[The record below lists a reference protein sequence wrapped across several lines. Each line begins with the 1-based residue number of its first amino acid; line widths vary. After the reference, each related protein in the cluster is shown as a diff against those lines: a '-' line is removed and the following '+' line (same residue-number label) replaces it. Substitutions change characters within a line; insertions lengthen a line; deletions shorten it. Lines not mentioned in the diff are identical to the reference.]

1 LFKGYDMKLIP
12 KRKWVIA
19 IGLFLLFFI
28 VIQVGRQFFREQ
40 EWQVR
45 HSIYTR
51 IKKAYPQ
58 AAKRLEQAHG
68 LKPYKINPDR
78 IGQDLINQ
86 DASIVILIHGLDE
99 PGQVW
104 MNLAPVL
111 FEKGFRV
118 LVMTYPNDQPILAST
133 KFVFEQMAAFF
144 KGKKRE
150 VTLVAHSMGGLIS
163 RDLLTDPK
171 FSYSQKAALGKVPR
185 VKQLI
190 MVGTPNHGSQL
201 AQFRFFLEIRDQ
213 FQHLSDD
220 ENHWL
225 DGFLDGAGEA
235 GIDLL
240 PGSRFLTQLNSRPL
254 PDHVDFQV
262 IAGMVNPWSEG
273 EISSFIEG
281 LENRLPRETRPA
293 LRGLEK
299 ILLSMGQTMGDGLV
313 TVDSAKLN
321 GVPLT
326 LVKGTHLTMIRNL
339 SASSKRVPPAVPV
352 IVKMLMP

>member
-1 LFKGYDMKLIP
+1 MKIVP
-12 KRKWVIA
+12 KSKWVRA
-19 IGLFLLFFI
+19 AGLLLLFFI
-28 VIQVGRQFFREQ
+28 VIQVGRQFFREE
-40 EWQVR
+40 EWKVR

-58 AAKRLEQAHG
+58 AAKNLEQAQG
-68 LKPYKINPDR
+68 LKPYKIDPDR
-78 IGQDLINQ
+78 IGQ

-111 FEKGFRV
+111 YERGFRV
-118 LVMTYPNDQPILAST
+118 LIMTYPNDQPITAST
-133 KFVFEQMAAFF
+133 QFVFEQIAAFF
-144 KGKKRE
+144 KGEKRE
-150 VTLVAHSMGGLIS
+150 VSLVAHSMGGLIS

-190 MVGTPNHGSQL
+190 MVGTPNHGAQL

-213 FQHLSDD
+213 FHHLFDD
-220 ENHWL
+220 NAHWL
-225 DGFLDGAGEA
+225 NGFLDGAGEA

-262 IAGMVNPWSEG
+262 IAG
-273 EISSFIEG
+273 
-281 LENRLPRETRPA
+281 R
-293 LRGLEK
+293 
-299 ILLSMGQTMGDGLV
+299 GDGLV
-313 TVDSAKLN
+313 PVDSAKLN

-339 SASSKRVPPAVPV
+339 SASSKRVPPAVPI

>member
-1 LFKGYDMKLIP
+1 MKLVP
-12 KRKWVIA
+12 KRKWFRA
-19 IGLFLLFFI
+19 AGLFLLFFI
-28 VIQVGRQFFREQ
+28 VIQVGRQFFREE
-40 EWQVR
+40 EWKVR

-58 AAKRLEQAHG
+58 AAKNLEQAHG
-68 LKPYKINPDR
+68 LKPYKIDPDR
-78 IGQDLINQ
+78 IGQD
-86 DASIVILIHGLDE
+86 ASGIVILIHGLDE

-111 FEKGFRV
+111 YELGFRV
-118 LVMTYPNDQPILAST
+118 LIMTYPNDQPITAST

-144 KGKKRE
+144 KGEKRE
-150 VTLVAHSMGGLIS
+150 VSIVAHSMGGLIS

-171 FSYSQKAALGKVPR
+171 FSYSQKADQGKVPR

-213 FQHLSDD
+213 FHHLFDD
-220 ENHWL
+220 NIHWL
-225 DGFLDGAGEA
+225 NGFLDGAGEA

-240 PGSRFLTQLNSRPL
+240 PDSLFLTQLNSRPL

-262 IAGMVNPWSEG
+262 IAGMVSPWSKGETSIFVEG
-273 EISSFIEG
+273 IENP
-281 LENRLPRETRPA
+281 LSRQTRPA
-293 LRGLEK
+293 LRAMEK
-299 ILLSMGQTMGDGLV
+299 IWLSMGKTLGDGLV
-313 TVDSAKLN
+313 TVDSATLI

-339 SASSKRVPPAVPV
+339 TASSKRVPPAVPI